1 MSLSRRDFMK
11 VVSSTAV
18 ATGLIGCGSDDNE
31 SVAVSFVHGVASGDP
46 TQTQV
51 IIWTRVTT
59 AASYVDVSWQVAS
72 DMEFLNVVQS
82 GIFTTDTGRDFTV
95 KVDVQNLNAN
105 SQYYYR
111 FMVGEMMSE
120 VGQTQTLPEDGVEKA
135 SMAVVSC
142 ANYPAGY
149 FHVYRE
155 ILNQHEQSPFDVVL
169 HLGDYI
175 YEYGAGGYA
184 SEDAAALGR
193 EPSKGTECITL
204 DDYRKRY
211 AQYRQDADLQA
222 LHAKL
227 PMIAVWD
234 DHELANDTWKNGAEN
249 HQDDEGSFIDRRA
262 AAAAAWTEWLP
273 VRENTF
279 SNMLIYRQFSFG
291 NLVNLMMLDTRL
303 VGRDKPLDYF
313 SLSAPTMEA
322 IGGLVAQSRSAPT
335 MEAIGGLVA
344 QSRSAD
350 RELLGTEQLAWLMN
364 EFNTHDAKWNV
375 LGQQVLMSRM
385 ELPSS
390 VMTAMFQLFTST
402 EEKKTEAL
410 LAVNTAITGY
420 LADPSADPISLPYNL
435 DAWDG
440 YYVEREKVYQLAK
453 ASSGNFV
460 CLAGDTHNA
469 WASEL
474 KDVSNNPIGVEFAT
488 SSVSSPGLEEYL
500 ALDPV
505 AIAQMEYT
513 LPHLVSELQWA
524 DIKQR
529 GFMRVTF
536 TADAAQS
543 TWYLVSTIK
552 DKKYQVT
559 TKSASTT
566 NGTTL
571 DII

>member
-31 SVAVSFVHGVASGDP
+31 SVAVSFEHGVASGDP

-72 DMEFLNVVQS
+72 DMEFSNVVQS
-82 GIFTTDTGRDFTV
+82 GVFTTDTGRDFTV

-249 HQDDEGSFIDRRA
+249 HQDDDGSFIDRRA

-313 SLSAPTMEA
+313 SL
-322 IGGLVAQSRSAPT
+322 SAPT

-440 YYVEREKVYQLAK
+440 YYVEREKVYQLVK

-513 LPHLVSELQWA
+513 LPHLVSELKWA

>member
-1 MSLSRRDFMK
+1 MSLSRRDFIK
-11 VVSSTAV
+11 AVSSGAV
-18 ATGLIGCGSDDNE
+18 ATTLTACGSDDKNT
-31 SVAVSFVHGVASGDP
+31 VTAASFEHGVASGDP

-59 AASYVDVSWQVAS
+59 EASYVDVSWQVSATEDFS
-72 DMEFLNVVQS
+72 SIEQS
-82 GIFTTDTGRDFTV
+82 GTFATDTSRDFTV
-95 KVDVQNLNAN
+95 KVDVQNLNPN
-105 SQYYYR
+105 TQYYYR
-111 FMVGEMMSE
+111 FMVGEASSI
-120 VGQTQTLPEDGVEKA
+120 VGITQTLPEGSVDKA

-149 FHVYRE
+149 FNVYKE
-155 ILNQHEQSPFDVVL
+155 ILEQHQKASFDVVL

-211 AQYRQDADLQA
+211 AQYRQDEDLQA
-222 LHAKL
+222 LHAAL
-227 PMIAVWD
+227 PMIAIWD
-234 DHELANDTWKNGAEN
+234 DHELANDAWKEGAEN
-249 HQDDEGSFIDRRA
+249 HHNSEGSFNDRRA

-279 SNMLIYRQFSFG
+279 SNMLIYRQFAFG
-291 NLVNLMMLDTRL
+291 DLINLMMLDTRL
-303 VGRDKPLDYF
+303 VGRDQPLDYF
-313 SLSAPTMEA
+313 SLDAPTMEA
-322 IGGLVAQSRSAPT
+322 IGGLVAQSRST
-335 MEAIGGLVA
+335 E
-344 QSRSAD
+344 

-364 EFNTHDAKWNV
+364 AFNQEAKWNV

-390 VMTAMFQLFTST
+390 VMLAMFQLFTAT
-402 EEKKTEAL
+402 DEQKMDAL
-410 LAVNTAITGY
+410 LAVNNAIASY
-420 LADPSADPISLPYNL
+420 LADPSSDTVKLPYNL

-440 YYVEREKVYQLAK
+440 YYVERERVYEIVK
-453 ASSGNFV
+453 ASSGNVV

-469 WASEL
+469 WTSEL
-474 KDVSNNPIGVEFAT
+474 KDVSNNPVGVEFAT

-500 ALDPV
+500 ALEPV

-513 LPHLVSELQWA
+513 LPNLVSELQWT

-536 TADAAQS
+536 TPEKAES
-543 TWYLVSTIK
+543 TWYMLSTIK
-552 DKKYQVT
+552 DRNYQVT
-559 TKSASTT
+559 TKVASTSD
-566 NGTTL
+566 GLTL
-571 DII
+571 DIE

>member
-31 SVAVSFVHGVASGDP
+31 SVAVSFEHGVASGDP

-72 DMEFLNVVQS
+72 DMEFSNVVQS
-82 GIFTTDTGRDFTV
+82 GVFTTDTGRDFTV

-111 FMVGEMMSE
+111 FIVGEMMSE

-184 SEDAAALGR
+184 CEDAAALGR

-249 HQDDEGSFIDRRA
+249 HQDDEGRFIDRRA

-322 IGGLVAQSRSAPT
+322 IGGLVAQSRSA
-335 MEAIGGLVA
+335 
-344 QSRSAD
+344 D
-350 RELLGTEQLAWLMN
+350 RELLGTEQLAWLMK

>member
-31 SVAVSFVHGVASGDP
+31 SVAVSFEHGVASGDP

-72 DMEFLNVVQS
+72 DMEFSNVVQS
-82 GIFTTDTGRDFTV
+82 GVFTTDTGRDFTV

-313 SLSAPTMEA
+313 SLS
-322 IGGLVAQSRSAPT
+322 VPT

>member
-1 MSLSRRDFMK
+1 MSLSRRDFIK
-11 VVSSTAV
+11 AVSSGAV
-18 ATGLIGCGSDDNE
+18 ATTLTACGSDD
-31 SVAVSFVHGVASGDP
+31 SDATPTGSFEYGVVSGDP

-59 AASYVDVSWQVAS
+59 AASYVDVTWQVS
-72 DMEFLNVVQS
+72 RSEDFSTVEQS
-82 GIFTTDTGRDFTV
+82 GTFTTDTSRDFTV
-95 KVDVQNLNAN
+95 KVDVQNLNP
-105 SQYYYR
+105 STQYYYR
-111 FMVGEMMSE
+111 FMVGETTSI
-120 VGQTQTLPEDGVEKA
+120 VGMTQTLPEGGVDKA

-149 FHVYRE
+149 FNVYKE
-155 ILNQHEQSPFDVVL
+155 ILKQHQTESFDVVL

-184 SEDAAALGR
+184 SEDAARLGR

-211 AQYRQDADLQA
+211 AQYRQDQDLQA
-222 LHAKL
+222 LHAAL

-234 DHELANDTWKNGAEN
+234 DHELANDAWKNGAEN
-249 HQDDEGSFIDRRA
+249 HQDNEGSFVDRRA

-291 NLVNLMMLDTRL
+291 DLINLMMLDTRL
-303 VGRDKPLDYF
+303 VGRDQPLDYF
-313 SLSAPTMEA
+313 SLNAPTMD
-322 IGGLVAQSRSAPT
+322 S
-335 MEAIGGLVA
+335 IGGLVA

-364 EFNTHDAKWNV
+364 AFNSQDAKWNV

-390 VMTAMFQLFTST
+390 VMLAMFQLFNATD
-402 EEKKTEAL
+402 EQKMDAL
-410 LAVNTAITGY
+410 LAVNSSISNY
-420 LADPSADPISLPYNL
+420 LADPSSDTIKLPYNL

-440 YYVEREKVYQLAK
+440 YYVERERVYEIAK
-453 ASSGNFV
+453 ASEGHFV

-469 WASEL
+469 WTSEL
-474 KDVSNNPIGVEFAT
+474 KDVSNNPVGVEFAT

-500 ALDPV
+500 ALEPV

-513 LPHLVSELQWA
+513 LPHLVSELQWT

-536 TADAAQS
+536 TPEKAQS
-543 TWYLVSTIK
+543 TWYMLSSVK
-552 DKKYQVT
+552 DKNYQVT
-559 TKSASTT
+559 TKMASTT
-566 NGTTL
+566 DGVTL
-571 DII
+571 ALE

>member
-31 SVAVSFVHGVASGDP
+31 PVAVSFEHGVASGDP

-72 DMEFLNVVQS
+72 DMEFSNVAQS
-82 GIFTTDTGRDFTV
+82 GVFTTDTGRDFTV

-111 FMVGEMMSE
+111 FIVGEMMSE

-249 HQDDEGSFIDRRA
+249 HQDDDGSFIDRRA

-313 SLSAPTMEA
+313 SLS
-322 IGGLVAQSRSAPT
+322 VPT

>member
-31 SVAVSFVHGVASGDP
+31 PVAVSFEHGVASGDP

-72 DMEFLNVVQS
+72 DMEFSNVVQS
-82 GIFTTDTGRDFTV
+82 GVFTTDTGRDFTV

-111 FMVGEMMSE
+111 FIVGEMMSE
-120 VGQTQTLPEDGVEKA
+120 VGQTQTLPEDGVDKA
-135 SMAVVSC
+135 SMVVVSC

-193 EPSKGTECITL
+193 EPSKGAECITL

-291 NLVNLMMLDTRL
+291 SLVNLMMLDTRL

-322 IGGLVAQSRSAPT
+322 IGGLV
-335 MEAIGGLVA
+335 V

>member
-31 SVAVSFVHGVASGDP
+31 SVAVSFEHGVASGDP

-72 DMEFLNVVQS
+72 DIEFLNVVQS
-82 GIFTTDTGRDFTV
+82 GVFTTDTGRDFTV

-249 HQDDEGSFIDRRA
+249 HQDDEGRFIDRRA

-322 IGGLVAQSRSAPT
+322 IGGLVAQSRSA
-335 MEAIGGLVA
+335 
-344 QSRSAD
+344 D
-350 RELLGTEQLAWLMN
+350 RELLGTEQLAWLMK

>member
-31 SVAVSFVHGVASGDP
+31 SVAVSFEHGVASGDP

-82 GIFTTDTGRDFTV
+82 GVFTTDTGRDFTV

-249 HQDDEGSFIDRRA
+249 HQDDEGRFIDRRA

-313 SLSAPTMEA
+313 SL
-322 IGGLVAQSRSAPT
+322 SAPT

>member
-31 SVAVSFVHGVASGDP
+31 SVAVSFEHGVASGDP

-51 IIWTRVTT
+51 IIWTRVTI

-72 DMEFLNVVQS
+72 DMEFSNVVQS
-82 GIFTTDTGRDFTV
+82 GVFTTDTGRDFTV

-322 IGGLVAQSRSAPT
+322 IGGLVAQSRSA
-335 MEAIGGLVA
+335 
-344 QSRSAD
+344 D
-350 RELLGTEQLAWLMN
+350 RELLGTEQLAWLMK

>member
-31 SVAVSFVHGVASGDP
+31 SVAVSFEHGVASGDP

-59 AASYVDVSWQVAS
+59 AASYVDVTWQVAS
-72 DMEFLNVVQS
+72 DMEFSNVVQS
-82 GIFTTDTGRDFTV
+82 GVFTTDTGRDFTV

-322 IGGLVAQSRSAPT
+322 IGGLVAQSRSA
-335 MEAIGGLVA
+335 
-344 QSRSAD
+344 D

-559 TKSASTT
+559 TKSAFTT

>member
-31 SVAVSFVHGVASGDP
+31 SVAVSFEHGVASGDP

-72 DMEFLNVVQS
+72 DMEFSNVVQS
-82 GIFTTDTGRDFTV
+82 GVFTTDTGRDFTV

-111 FMVGEMMSE
+111 FIVGEVMSE

-193 EPSKGTECITL
+193 EPSKGAECITL

-313 SLSAPTMEA
+313 SLN
-322 IGGLVAQSRSAPT
+322 APT

>member
-1 MSLSRRDFMK
+1 MSLSRRDFIK
-11 VVSSTAV
+11 VVSSGAIATTLTA
-18 ATGLIGCGSDDNE
+18 CGSDDKNT
-31 SVAVSFVHGVASGDP
+31 VTAASFEHGVASGDP

-59 AASYVDVSWQVAS
+59 EASYVDVSWQVSATEDFS
-72 DMEFLNVVQS
+72 SIEQS
-82 GIFTTDTGRDFTV
+82 GTFATDTSRDFTV
-95 KVDVQNLNAN
+95 KVDVQNLNPN
-105 SQYYYR
+105 TQYYYR
-111 FMVGEMMSE
+111 FMVGEASSI
-120 VGQTQTLPEDGVEKA
+120 VGITQTLPEGSVDKA

-149 FHVYRE
+149 FNVYKE
-155 ILNQHEQSPFDVVL
+155 ILEQHQKASFDVVL

-211 AQYRQDADLQA
+211 AQYRQDQDLQA
-222 LHAKL
+222 LHAAL
-227 PMIAVWD
+227 PMIAIWD
-234 DHELANDTWKNGAEN
+234 DHELANDAWKEGAEN
-249 HQDDEGSFIDRRA
+249 HHNSEGSFNDRRA

-279 SNMLIYRQFSFG
+279 SNMLIYRQFAFG
-291 NLVNLMMLDTRL
+291 DLINLMMLDTRL
-303 VGRDKPLDYF
+303 VGRDQPLDYF
-313 SLSAPTMEA
+313 SLDAPTMEA
-322 IGGLVAQSRSAPT
+322 IGGLVAQSRST
-335 MEAIGGLVA
+335 E
-344 QSRSAD
+344 

-364 EFNTHDAKWNV
+364 AFNQEAKWNV

-390 VMTAMFQLFTST
+390 VMLAMFQLFTAT
-402 EEKKTEAL
+402 DEQKMDAL
-410 LAVNTAITGY
+410 LAVNNAIASY
-420 LADPSADPISLPYNL
+420 LADPSSDTIKLPYNL

-440 YYVEREKVYQLAK
+440 YYVERERVYEIAK

-469 WASEL
+469 WTNEL
-474 KDVSNNPIGVEFAT
+474 KDVSNNPVGVEFAT

-500 ALDPV
+500 ALEPV

-513 LPHLVSELQWA
+513 LPNLVSELQWT

-536 TADAAQS
+536 TPEKAES
-543 TWYLVSTIK
+543 TWYMLSTIK
-552 DKKYQVT
+552 DRNYQVT
-559 TKSASTT
+559 TKVASTSD
-566 NGTTL
+566 GLTL
-571 DII
+571 DIE

>member
-82 GIFTTDTGRDFTV
+82 GVFTTDTGRDFTV

-111 FMVGEMMSE
+111 FIVGEMMSE

-175 YEYGAGGYA
+175 YEYGTGGYA

-193 EPSKGTECITL
+193 EPSKGAECITL

-313 SLSAPTMEA
+313 SL
-322 IGGLVAQSRSAPT
+322 SAPT

-552 DKKYQVT
+552 DKKYQVR

>member
-1 MSLSRRDFMK
+1 MSLSRRDFIK
-11 VVSSTAV
+11 VVSSGAV
-18 ATGLIGCGSDDNE
+18 ATTLTACGSDEKNT
-31 SVAVSFVHGVASGDP
+31 VTFASFEHGVASGDP

-59 AASYVDVSWQVAS
+59 EASYVDVSWQVSATEDFS
-72 DMEFLNVVQS
+72 SIEQS
-82 GIFTTDTGRDFTV
+82 GTFTTDTSRDFTV
-95 KVDVQNLNAN
+95 KVDVQNLNPN
-105 SQYYYR
+105 TQYYYR
-111 FMVGEMMSE
+111 FMVGEASSI
-120 VGQTQTLPEDGVEKA
+120 VGITQTLPEGSVDKA

-149 FHVYRE
+149 FNVYKE
-155 ILNQHEQSPFDVVL
+155 ILEQHQKASFDVVL

-211 AQYRQDADLQA
+211 AQYRQDEDLQA
-222 LHAKL
+222 LHAAL
-227 PMIAVWD
+227 PMIAIWD
-234 DHELANDTWKNGAEN
+234 DHELANDAWKEGAEN
-249 HQDDEGSFIDRRA
+249 HHNSEGSFNDRRA

-279 SNMLIYRQFSFG
+279 SNMLIYRQFAFG
-291 NLVNLMMLDTRL
+291 DLINLMMLDTRL
-303 VGRDKPLDYF
+303 VGRDQPLDYF
-313 SLSAPTMEA
+313 SLDAPTMEA
-322 IGGLVAQSRSAPT
+322 IGGLVAQSRST
-335 MEAIGGLVA
+335 E
-344 QSRSAD
+344 

-364 EFNTHDAKWNV
+364 AFNQEAKWNV

-390 VMTAMFQLFTST
+390 VMLAMFQLFTAT
-402 EEKKTEAL
+402 DEQKMDAL
-410 LAVNTAITGY
+410 LAVNNAIASY
-420 LADPSADPISLPYNL
+420 LADPSSDTVKLPYNL

-440 YYVEREKVYQLAK
+440 YYVERERVYEIAK

-469 WASEL
+469 WTSEL
-474 KDVSNNPIGVEFAT
+474 KDVSNNPVGVEFAT

-500 ALDPV
+500 ALEPV

-513 LPHLVSELQWA
+513 LPNLISELQWT

-536 TADAAQS
+536 TPEKAES
-543 TWYLVSTIK
+543 TWYMLSTIK
-552 DKKYQVT
+552 DRNYQIT
-559 TKSASTT
+559 TKVASTSD
-566 NGTTL
+566 GLTL
-571 DII
+571 DIE

>member
-1 MSLSRRDFMK
+1 MSLSRRDFIK
-11 VVSSTAV
+11 VVSSGAV
-18 ATGLIGCGSDDNE
+18 ATTLTACGSDDTNT
-31 SVAVSFVHGVASGDP
+31 VTDASFEHGVASGDP

-59 AASYVDVSWQVAS
+59 EASYVDVSWQVSATEDFS
-72 DMEFLNVVQS
+72 SIEQS
-82 GIFTTDTGRDFTV
+82 GTFATDTSRDFTV
-95 KVDVQNLNAN
+95 KVDVQNLNSN
-105 SQYYYR
+105 TQYYYR
-111 FMVGEMMSE
+111 FMVGEASST
-120 VGQTQTLPEDGVEKA
+120 VGITQTLPEGSVDKA

-149 FHVYRE
+149 FNVYKE
-155 ILNQHEQSPFDVVL
+155 ILEQHQKASFDVVL

-184 SEDAAALGR
+184 SVDAAALGR

-211 AQYRQDADLQA
+211 AQYRQDEDLQA
-222 LHAKL
+222 LHAAL
-227 PMIAVWD
+227 PMIAIWD
-234 DHELANDTWKNGAEN
+234 DHELANDAWKEGAEN
-249 HQDDEGSFIDRRA
+249 HHNSEGSFNDRRA

-279 SNMLIYRQFSFG
+279 SSMLIYRQFAFG
-291 NLVNLMMLDTRL
+291 DLINLMMLDTRL
-303 VGRDKPLDYF
+303 VGRDQPLDYF
-313 SLSAPTMEA
+313 SLDAPTMEA
-322 IGGLVAQSRSAPT
+322 IGGLVAQSRST
-335 MEAIGGLVA
+335 E
-344 QSRSAD
+344 
-350 RELLGTEQLAWLMN
+350 RELLGTEQLAWLIN
-364 EFNTHDAKWNV
+364 AFNQEAKWNV

-390 VMTAMFQLFTST
+390 VMLAMFQLFTAT
-402 EEKKTEAL
+402 YEQKMDAL
-410 LAVNTAITGY
+410 LAVNNAIASY
-420 LADPSADPISLPYNL
+420 LADPSSDTVKLPYNL

-440 YYVEREKVYQLAK
+440 YYVERERVYEIAK

-469 WASEL
+469 WTSEL
-474 KDVSNNPIGVEFAT
+474 KDVSNNPVGVEFAT

-500 ALDPV
+500 ALEPV

-513 LPHLVSELQWA
+513 LPNLVSELQWT

-536 TADAAQS
+536 TPEKAES
-543 TWYLVSTIK
+543 TWYMLSTIK
-552 DKKYQVT
+552 DRNYQVT
-559 TKSASTT
+559 KKVASTSD
-566 NGTTL
+566 GLTL
-571 DII
+571 DIE

>member
-31 SVAVSFVHGVASGDP
+31 SVAVSFEHGVASGDP

-72 DMEFLNVVQS
+72 DMEFSNVVQS
-82 GIFTTDTGRDFTV
+82 GVFTTDTGRDFTV

-313 SLSAPTMEA
+313 SLN
-322 IGGLVAQSRSAPT
+322 APT

-350 RELLGTEQLAWLMN
+350 RELLGTEQLAWLMK

>member
-31 SVAVSFVHGVASGDP
+31 SVAVSFEHGVASGDP

-72 DMEFLNVVQS
+72 DMEFSNVVQS
-82 GIFTTDTGRDFTV
+82 GVFTTDTGRDFTV

-111 FMVGEMMSE
+111 FIVGEMMSE

-193 EPSKGTECITL
+193 EPSKGAECITL

-313 SLSAPTMEA
+313 SL
-322 IGGLVAQSRSAPT
+322 SAPT

-500 ALDPV
+500 ALDSV

>member
-31 SVAVSFVHGVASGDP
+31 SVAVSFEHGVASGDP

-72 DMEFLNVVQS
+72 DMEFSNVVQS
-82 GIFTTDTGRDFTV
+82 GVFTTDTGRDFTV

-111 FMVGEMMSE
+111 FIVGEMMSE

-193 EPSKGTECITL
+193 EPSKGAECITL

-313 SLSAPTMEA
+313 SLS
-322 IGGLVAQSRSAPT
+322 VPT

-500 ALDPV
+500 VLDPV

>member
-31 SVAVSFVHGVASGDP
+31 SVAVSFEHGVASGDP

-72 DMEFLNVVQS
+72 DMEFSNVVQS
-82 GIFTTDTGRDFTV
+82 GVFTTDTGRDFTV

-111 FMVGEMMSE
+111 FIVGEMMSE

-193 EPSKGTECITL
+193 EPSKGAECITL

-291 NLVNLMMLDTRL
+291 NLVNLIMLDTRL

-313 SLSAPTMEA
+313 SLN
-322 IGGLVAQSRSAPT
+322 APT

-559 TKSASTT
+559 TKSVSTT

>member
-31 SVAVSFVHGVASGDP
+31 SVAVSFEHGVASGDP

-72 DMEFLNVVQS
+72 DMEFSNVVQS
-82 GIFTTDTGRDFTV
+82 GVFTTDTGRDFTV

-322 IGGLVAQSRSAPT
+322 IGGLVAQSRSA
-335 MEAIGGLVA
+335 
-344 QSRSAD
+344 D

-453 ASSGNFV
+453 VSSGNFV

>member
-1 MSLSRRDFMK
+1 MSLSRRDFIK
-11 VVSSTAV
+11 AVSSGAV
-18 ATGLIGCGSDDNE
+18 ATTLTACGSDD
-31 SVAVSFVHGVASGDP
+31 SDATPTGSFEYGVASGDP

-59 AASYVDVSWQVAS
+59 AASYVDVTWQVS
-72 DMEFLNVVQS
+72 RSEDFSTVEQS
-82 GIFTTDTGRDFTV
+82 GTFTTDTSRDFTV
-95 KVDVQNLNAN
+95 KVDVQNLNP
-105 SQYYYR
+105 STQYYYR
-111 FMVGEMMSE
+111 FMVGETTSI
-120 VGQTQTLPEDGVEKA
+120 VGMTQTLPEGSVDKA

-149 FHVYRE
+149 FNVYKE
-155 ILNQHEQSPFDVVL
+155 ILKQHQTESFDVVL

-184 SEDAAALGR
+184 SEDAARLGR

-211 AQYRQDADLQA
+211 AQYRQDQDLQA
-222 LHAKL
+222 LHAAL

-234 DHELANDTWKNGAEN
+234 DHELANDAWKNGAEN
-249 HQDDEGSFIDRRA
+249 HQDNEGSFVDRRA

-291 NLVNLMMLDTRL
+291 DLINLMMLDTRL
-303 VGRDKPLDYF
+303 VGRDQPLDYF
-313 SLSAPTMEA
+313 SLNAPTMD
-322 IGGLVAQSRSAPT
+322 
-335 MEAIGGLVA
+335 AIGGLVA

-364 EFNTHDAKWNV
+364 AFNSQDAKWNV

-390 VMTAMFQLFTST
+390 VMLAMFQLFNATD
-402 EEKKTEAL
+402 EQKMDAL
-410 LAVNTAITGY
+410 LAVNSAISNY
-420 LADPSADPISLPYNL
+420 LADPSSDTIKLPYNL

-440 YYVEREKVYQLAK
+440 YYVERERVYEIAK
-453 ASSGNFV
+453 ASEGHFV

-469 WASEL
+469 WTSEL
-474 KDVSNNPIGVEFAT
+474 KDVSNNPVGVEFAT

-500 ALDPV
+500 ALEPV
-505 AIAQMEYT
+505 AIAQIEYT
-513 LPHLVSELQWA
+513 LPHLVSELQWT

-536 TADAAQS
+536 TPEKAQS
-543 TWYLVSTIK
+543 TWYMLSSVK
-552 DKKYQVT
+552 DKNYQVT
-559 TKSASTT
+559 TKMASTT
-566 NGTTL
+566 DGVTL
-571 DII
+571 ALE

>member
-31 SVAVSFVHGVASGDP
+31 SVAVSFEHGVASGDP

-59 AASYVDVSWQVAS
+59 AASYVDVTWQVAS
-72 DMEFLNVVQS
+72 DMEFSNVVQS
-82 GIFTTDTGRDFTV
+82 GVFTTDTGRDFTV

-322 IGGLVAQSRSAPT
+322 IGGLVAQSRN
-335 MEAIGGLVA
+335 
-344 QSRSAD
+344 AD
-350 RELLGTEQLAWLMN
+350 RELLGTEQLAWLMK

>member
-31 SVAVSFVHGVASGDP
+31 SVAVSFEHGVASGDP

-72 DMEFLNVVQS
+72 DIEFLNVVQS
-82 GIFTTDTGRDFTV
+82 GVFTTDTGRDFTV

-291 NLVNLMMLDTRL
+291 SLVNLMMLDTRL

-322 IGGLVAQSRSAPT
+322 IGGLV
-335 MEAIGGLVA
+335 V

-536 TADAAQS
+536 TANAAQS

>member
-31 SVAVSFVHGVASGDP
+31 SVAVSFEHGVASGDP

-59 AASYVDVSWQVAS
+59 TASYVDVSWQVAS
-72 DMEFLNVVQS
+72 DMEFSNVVQS
-82 GIFTTDTGRDFTV
+82 GVFTTDTGRDFTV

-111 FMVGEMMSE
+111 FIVGEMMSE

-313 SLSAPTMEA
+313 SL
-322 IGGLVAQSRSAPT
+322 SAPT

-552 DKKYQVT
+552 DKKYQVR

>member
-31 SVAVSFVHGVASGDP
+31 SVAVSFEHGVASGDP

-72 DMEFLNVVQS
+72 DMEFSNVVQS
-82 GIFTTDTGRDFTV
+82 GVFTTDTGRDFTV

-111 FMVGEMMSE
+111 FIVGEMISE

-313 SLSAPTMEA
+313 SL
-322 IGGLVAQSRSAPT
+322 SAPT

>member
-72 DMEFLNVVQS
+72 DMEFSNVAQS
-82 GIFTTDTGRDFTV
+82 GVFTTDTGRDFTV

-120 VGQTQTLPEDGVEKA
+120 VGQTQTLPEDSVEKA

-313 SLSAPTMEA
+313 SL
-322 IGGLVAQSRSAPT
+322 SAPT

>member
-1 MSLSRRDFMK
+1 MSLSRRDFIK
-11 VVSSTAV
+11 AVSSGAV
-18 ATGLIGCGSDDNE
+18 ATTLTACGSDD
-31 SVAVSFVHGVASGDP
+31 SDATPTGSFEYGVASGDP

-51 IIWTRVTT
+51 IIWSRVTT
-59 AASYVDVSWQVAS
+59 AASYVDVTWQVS
-72 DMEFLNVVQS
+72 RSEDFSTVEQS
-82 GIFTTDTGRDFTV
+82 GTFTTDTSRDFTV
-95 KVDVQNLNAN
+95 KVDVQNLNP
-105 SQYYYR
+105 STQYYYR
-111 FMVGEMMSE
+111 FMVGETTSI
-120 VGQTQTLPEDGVEKA
+120 VGMTQTLPEGGVDKA

-149 FHVYRE
+149 FNVYKE
-155 ILNQHEQSPFDVVL
+155 ILKQHQTESFDVVL

-184 SEDAAALGR
+184 SEDAARLGR

-211 AQYRQDADLQA
+211 AQYRQDQDLQA
-222 LHAKL
+222 LHAAL
-227 PMIAVWD
+227 PVIAVWD
-234 DHELANDTWKNGAEN
+234 DHELANDAWKNGAEN
-249 HQDDEGSFIDRRA
+249 HQDNEGSFVDRRA

-291 NLVNLMMLDTRL
+291 DLINLMMLDTRL
-303 VGRDKPLDYF
+303 VGRDQPLDYF
-313 SLSAPTMEA
+313 SLNAPTMD
-322 IGGLVAQSRSAPT
+322 
-335 MEAIGGLVA
+335 AIGGLVA

-364 EFNTHDAKWNV
+364 AFNSQDAKWNV

-390 VMTAMFQLFTST
+390 VMLAMFQLFNATD
-402 EEKKTEAL
+402 EQKMDAL
-410 LAVNTAITGY
+410 LAVNSAISNY
-420 LADPSADPISLPYNL
+420 LADPSSDTIKLPYNL

-440 YYVEREKVYQLAK
+440 YYVERERVYEIAK
-453 ASSGNFV
+453 ASEGHFV

-469 WASEL
+469 WTSEL
-474 KDVSNNPIGVEFAT
+474 KDVSNNPVGVEFAT

-500 ALDPV
+500 ALEPV

-513 LPHLVSELQWA
+513 LPHLVSELQWT

-536 TADAAQS
+536 TPEKAQS
-543 TWYLVSTIK
+543 TWYMLSSVK
-552 DKKYQVT
+552 DKNYQVT
-559 TKSASTT
+559 TKMASTT
-566 NGTTL
+566 DGVTL
-571 DII
+571 ALE

>member
-31 SVAVSFVHGVASGDP
+31 SVAVSFEHGVASGDP

-59 AASYVDVSWQVAS
+59 TASYVDVSWQVAS
-72 DMEFLNVVQS
+72 DMEFSNVVQS
-82 GIFTTDTGRDFTV
+82 GVFTTDTGRDFTV

-111 FMVGEMMSE
+111 FIVGEMMSE

-322 IGGLVAQSRSAPT
+322 IGGLVAQSH
-335 MEAIGGLVA
+335 
-344 QSRSAD
+344 SAD

-552 DKKYQVT
+552 DKKYQVR

>member
-31 SVAVSFVHGVASGDP
+31 SVAVSFEHGVASGDP

-72 DMEFLNVVQS
+72 DMEFSNVVQS
-82 GIFTTDTGRDFTV
+82 GVFTTDTGRDFTV

-249 HQDDEGSFIDRRA
+249 HQDDEGRFIDRRP

-322 IGGLVAQSRSAPT
+322 IGGLVAQSRSA
-335 MEAIGGLVA
+335 
-344 QSRSAD
+344 D
-350 RELLGTEQLAWLMN
+350 RELLGTEQLAWLMK

-513 LPHLVSELQWA
+513 LPHLVSELKWA

>member
-31 SVAVSFVHGVASGDP
+31 SVAVSFEHGVASGDP

-72 DMEFLNVVQS
+72 DIEFSNVVQS
-82 GIFTTDTGRDFTV
+82 GVFTTDTGRDFTV

-291 NLVNLMMLDTRL
+291 SLVNLMMLDTRL

-322 IGGLVAQSRSAPT
+322 IGGLV
-335 MEAIGGLVA
+335 V

-552 DKKYQVT
+552 DKKYQVR

>member
-1 MSLSRRDFMK
+1 MSLSRRDFIK
-11 VVSSTAV
+11 VVSSGAV
-18 ATGLIGCGSDDNE
+18 ATTLTACGSDDKNT
-31 SVAVSFVHGVASGDP
+31 VTAASFEHGVASGDP

-59 AASYVDVSWQVAS
+59 EASYVDVSWQVSATEDFS
-72 DMEFLNVVQS
+72 SIEQS
-82 GIFTTDTGRDFTV
+82 GTFTTDTSRDFTV
-95 KVDVQNLNAN
+95 KVDVQNLNPN
-105 SQYYYR
+105 TQYYYR
-111 FMVGEMMSE
+111 FMVGEASSI
-120 VGQTQTLPEDGVEKA
+120 VGITQTLPEGSVDKA

-149 FHVYRE
+149 FNVYKE
-155 ILNQHEQSPFDVVL
+155 ILEQHQKASFDVVL

-211 AQYRQDADLQA
+211 AQYRQDEDLQA
-222 LHAKL
+222 LHAAL
-227 PMIAVWD
+227 PMIAIWD
-234 DHELANDTWKNGAEN
+234 DHELANDAWKEGAEN
-249 HQDDEGSFIDRRA
+249 HHNSEGSFNDRRA

-279 SNMLIYRQFSFG
+279 SNMLIYRQFAFG
-291 NLVNLMMLDTRL
+291 DLINLMMLDTRL
-303 VGRDKPLDYF
+303 VGRDQPLDYF
-313 SLSAPTMEA
+313 SLDAPTMEA
-322 IGGLVAQSRSAPT
+322 IGGLVAQSRST
-335 MEAIGGLVA
+335 E
-344 QSRSAD
+344 

-364 EFNTHDAKWNV
+364 AFNQEAKWNV

-390 VMTAMFQLFTST
+390 VMLAMFQLFTAT
-402 EEKKTEAL
+402 DEQKMDAL
-410 LAVNTAITGY
+410 LAVNNAIASY
-420 LADPSADPISLPYNL
+420 LADPSSDTVKLPYNL

-440 YYVEREKVYQLAK
+440 YYVERERVYEIAK

-469 WASEL
+469 WTSEL
-474 KDVSNNPIGVEFAT
+474 KDVSNNPVGVEFAT

-500 ALDPV
+500 ALEPV

-513 LPHLVSELQWA
+513 LPNLISELQWT

-536 TADAAQS
+536 TPEKAES
-543 TWYLVSTIK
+543 TWYMLSTIK
-552 DKKYQVT
+552 DRNYQIT
-559 TKSASTT
+559 TKVASTSD
-566 NGTTL
+566 GLTL
-571 DII
+571 DIE

>member
-1 MSLSRRDFMK
+1 MSLSRRDFIK
-11 VVSSTAV
+11 AVSSGAV
-18 ATGLIGCGSDDNE
+18 ATTLTACGSDD
-31 SVAVSFVHGVASGDP
+31 SDATPTGSFEYGVASGDP

-59 AASYVDVSWQVAS
+59 AASYVDVTWQVS
-72 DMEFLNVVQS
+72 RSEDFSTVEQS
-82 GIFTTDTGRDFTV
+82 GTFTTDTSRDFTV
-95 KVDVQNLNAN
+95 KVDVQNLNP
-105 SQYYYR
+105 STQYYYR
-111 FMVGEMMSE
+111 FMVGETTSI
-120 VGQTQTLPEDGVEKA
+120 VGMTQTLPEGSVDKA

-149 FHVYRE
+149 FNVYKE
-155 ILNQHEQSPFDVVL
+155 ILKQHQTESFDVVL

-184 SEDAAALGR
+184 SEDAARLGR

-211 AQYRQDADLQA
+211 AQYRQDQDLQA
-222 LHAKL
+222 LHAAL

-234 DHELANDTWKNGAEN
+234 DHELANDAWKNGAEN
-249 HQDDEGSFIDRRA
+249 HQDNEGSFVDRRA

-291 NLVNLMMLDTRL
+291 DLINLMMLDTRL
-303 VGRDKPLDYF
+303 VGRDQPLDYF
-313 SLSAPTMEA
+313 SLNAPTMD
-322 IGGLVAQSRSAPT
+322 
-335 MEAIGGLVA
+335 AIGGLVA

-364 EFNTHDAKWNV
+364 AFNSQDAKWNV

-390 VMTAMFQLFTST
+390 VMLAMFQLFNATD
-402 EEKKTEAL
+402 EQKMDAL
-410 LAVNTAITGY
+410 LAVNSAISNY
-420 LADPSADPISLPYNL
+420 LADPSSDTIKLPYNL

-440 YYVEREKVYQLAK
+440 YYVERERVYEIAK
-453 ASSGNFV
+453 ASEGHFV

-469 WASEL
+469 WTSEL
-474 KDVSNNPIGVEFAT
+474 KDVSNNPVGVEFAT

-500 ALDPV
+500 ALEPV

-513 LPHLVSELQWA
+513 LPHLVSELQWT

-536 TADAAQS
+536 TPEKAQS
-543 TWYLVSTIK
+543 TWYMLSSVK
-552 DKKYQVT
+552 DKNYQVT
-559 TKSASTT
+559 TKMASTT
-566 NGTTL
+566 DGVTL
-571 DII
+571 ALE

>member
-1 MSLSRRDFMK
+1 MSLSRRDFIK
-11 VVSSTAV
+11 AVSSGAV
-18 ATGLIGCGSDDNE
+18 ATTLTACGSDD
-31 SVAVSFVHGVASGDP
+31 SDATPTGSFEYGVASGDP

-59 AASYVDVSWQVAS
+59 AASYVDVTWQVS
-72 DMEFLNVVQS
+72 RSEDFSTVEQS
-82 GIFTTDTGRDFTV
+82 GTFTTDTSRDFTV
-95 KVDVQNLNAN
+95 KVDVQNLNP
-105 SQYYYR
+105 STQYYYR
-111 FMVGEMMSE
+111 FMVGETTSI
-120 VGQTQTLPEDGVEKA
+120 VGMTQTLPEGGVDKA

-149 FHVYRE
+149 FNVYKE
-155 ILNQHEQSPFDVVL
+155 ILKQHQTESFDVVL

-184 SEDAAALGR
+184 SEDAARLGR

-211 AQYRQDADLQA
+211 AQYRQDQDLQA
-222 LHAKL
+222 LHAAL

-234 DHELANDTWKNGAEN
+234 DHELANDAWKNGAEN
-249 HQDDEGSFIDRRA
+249 HQDNEGSFVDRRA

-291 NLVNLMMLDTRL
+291 DLINLMMLDTRL
-303 VGRDKPLDYF
+303 VGRDQPLDYF
-313 SLSAPTMEA
+313 SLNAPTMD
-322 IGGLVAQSRSAPT
+322 S
-335 MEAIGGLVA
+335 IGGLVA

-364 EFNTHDAKWNV
+364 AFNSQDAKWNV

-390 VMTAMFQLFTST
+390 VMLAMFQLFNATD
-402 EEKKTEAL
+402 EQKMDAL
-410 LAVNTAITGY
+410 LAVNSSISNY
-420 LADPSADPISLPYNL
+420 LADPSSDTIKLPYNL

-440 YYVEREKVYQLAK
+440 YYVERERVYEIAK
-453 ASSGNFV
+453 ASEGHFV

-469 WASEL
+469 WTSEL
-474 KDVSNNPIGVEFAT
+474 KDVSNNPVGVEFAT

-500 ALDPV
+500 ALEPV

-513 LPHLVSELQWA
+513 LPHLVSELQWT

-536 TADAAQS
+536 TPEKAQS
-543 TWYLVSTIK
+543 TWYMLSSVK
-552 DKKYQVT
+552 DKNYQVT
-559 TKSASTT
+559 TKMASTT
-566 NGTTL
+566 DGVTL
-571 DII
+571 ALE

>member
-31 SVAVSFVHGVASGDP
+31 SVAVSFEHGVASGDP
-46 TQTQV
+46 TQAQV

-72 DMEFLNVVQS
+72 DMEFSNVVQS
-82 GIFTTDTGRDFTV
+82 GVFTTDTGRDFTV

-120 VGQTQTLPEDGVEKA
+120 VGQTQTLPEDSVEKA

-313 SLSAPTMEA
+313 SLN
-322 IGGLVAQSRSAPT
+322 APT

>member
-31 SVAVSFVHGVASGDP
+31 SVAVSFEHGVASGDP

-72 DMEFLNVVQS
+72 DMEFSNVVQS
-82 GIFTTDTGRDFTV
+82 GVFTTDTGRDFTV

-322 IGGLVAQSRSAPT
+322 IGGLVAQSRSA
-335 MEAIGGLVA
+335 
-344 QSRSAD
+344 D
-350 RELLGTEQLAWLMN
+350 RELLGTEQLAWLMK

-513 LPHLVSELQWA
+513 LPHLVSELKWA

>member
-31 SVAVSFVHGVASGDP
+31 SVAVSFEHGVASGDP

-72 DMEFLNVVQS
+72 DMEFSNVVQS
-82 GIFTTDTGRDFTV
+82 GVFTTDTGRDFTV

-111 FMVGEMMSE
+111 FIVGEMMSE

-175 YEYGAGGYA
+175 YEYGTGGYA

-193 EPSKGTECITL
+193 EPSKGAECITL

-313 SLSAPTMEA
+313 SL
-322 IGGLVAQSRSAPT
+322 SAPT

>member
-1 MSLSRRDFMK
+1 MSLSRRDFIK
-11 VVSSTAV
+11 VVSSGAV
-18 ATGLIGCGSDDNE
+18 ATTLTACGSDEKNT
-31 SVAVSFVHGVASGDP
+31 VTAASFEHGVASGDP

-59 AASYVDVSWQVAS
+59 EASYVDVSWQLSATEDFS
-72 DMEFLNVVQS
+72 SIEQS
-82 GIFTTDTGRDFTV
+82 GTFATDTSRDFTV
-95 KVDVQNLNAN
+95 KVDVQNLNPN
-105 SQYYYR
+105 TQYYYR
-111 FMVGEMMSE
+111 FMVGEASSI
-120 VGQTQTLPEDGVEKA
+120 VGITQTLPEGRVDKA

-149 FHVYRE
+149 FNVYKE
-155 ILNQHEQSPFDVVL
+155 ILEQHQKASFDVVL

-211 AQYRQDADLQA
+211 AQYRQDEDLQA
-222 LHAKL
+222 LHAAL
-227 PMIAVWD
+227 PMIAIWD
-234 DHELANDTWKNGAEN
+234 DHELANDAWKEGAEN
-249 HQDDEGSFIDRRA
+249 HQDNEGSFNDRRA
-262 AAAAAWTEWLP
+262 AAAVAWTEWLP

-279 SNMLIYRQFSFG
+279 SNMLIYRQFVFG
-291 NLVNLMMLDTRL
+291 DLINLMMLDTRL
-303 VGRDKPLDYF
+303 VGRDQPLDYF
-313 SLSAPTMEA
+313 SLDAPTMEA
-322 IGGLVAQSRSAPT
+322 IGGLVAQSRST
-335 MEAIGGLVA
+335 E
-344 QSRSAD
+344 

-364 EFNTHDAKWNV
+364 AFNQEAKWNV

-390 VMTAMFQLFTST
+390 VMLAMFQLFTAT
-402 EEKKTEAL
+402 DEQKMDAL
-410 LAVNTAITGY
+410 LAVNNAIASY
-420 LADPSADPISLPYNL
+420 LADPSSDTVKLPYNL

-440 YYVEREKVYQLAK
+440 YYVERERVYEIVK

-469 WASEL
+469 WTSEL
-474 KDVSNNPIGVEFAT
+474 KDVSNNPVGVEFAT

-500 ALDPV
+500 ALEPV

-513 LPHLVSELQWA
+513 LPNLISELQWT

-536 TADAAQS
+536 TPEKAES
-543 TWYLVSTIK
+543 TWYMLSTIK
-552 DKKYQVT
+552 DRNYQVT
-559 TKSASTT
+559 KKVASTSD
-566 NGTTL
+566 GLTL
-571 DII
+571 DIE

>member
-31 SVAVSFVHGVASGDP
+31 SVAVSFEHGVASGDP

-72 DMEFLNVVQS
+72 DMEFSNVVQS
-82 GIFTTDTGRDFTV
+82 GVFTTDTGRDFTV

-249 HQDDEGSFIDRRA
+249 HQDDEGRFIDRRA

-313 SLSAPTMEA
+313 SLS
-322 IGGLVAQSRSAPT
+322 VPT

>member
-31 SVAVSFVHGVASGDP
+31 SVAVSFEHGVASGDP

-72 DMEFLNVVQS
+72 DMEFSNVVQS
-82 GIFTTDTGRDFTV
+82 GVFTTDTGRDFTV

-111 FMVGEMMSE
+111 FIVGEMMSE

-193 EPSKGTECITL
+193 EPSKGAECITL

-322 IGGLVAQSRSAPT
+322 IGGLVAQSRSA
-335 MEAIGGLVA
+335 E
-344 QSRSAD
+344 

-513 LPHLVSELQWA
+513 LPHLVSELKWA